1 MSVLDIIIY
10 TTLFIIILLFVKGVI
25 VRIYAKFKP
34 LEYIQL
40 TVTDENGVKHNKK
53 IYIKDDKL
61 LDNILEIR
69 RLQKLAQES
78 NGAK

>member
-10 TTLFIIILLFVKGVI
+10 TSLFIIILLFVKGVI

-40 TVTDENGVKHNKK
+40 TVTDENGVNHNKR
-53 IYIKDDKL
+53 IYIKDEKL
-61 LDNILEIR
+61 LDDILEIR

-78 NGAK
+78 NSAK

>member
-1 MSVLDIIIY
+1 MSFLDIAIY
-10 TTLFIIILLFVKGVI
+10 TSIFIIIILLVKGII

-40 TVTDENGVKHNKK
+40 TITDENGVKHNKK
-53 IYIKDDKL
+53 IYIKDEKL

-69 RLQKLAQES
+69 RLQKLSQES
-78 NGAK
+78 NSAK

>member
-25 VRIYAKFKP
+25 VRIYAKFNP

-61 LDNILEIR
+61 LDDILEIR

>member
-10 TTLFIIILLFVKGVI
+10 TSLFIIIVLFVKGVI

-40 TVTDENGVKHNKK
+40 TVTDENGVKHNKR
-53 IYIKDDKL
+53 IYIKDEKL
-61 LDNILEIR
+61 LDDILEIR

-78 NGAK
+78 NSAK

>member
-53 IYIKDDKL
+53 IYIKDEKV
-61 LDNILEIR
+61 LDDILEIR

>member
-1 MSVLDIIIY
+1 MSFLDIAIY
-10 TTLFIIILLFVKGVI
+10 TSIFIIIILLVKGII

-53 IYIKDDKL
+53 IYIKDEKL

-69 RLQKLAQES
+69 RLQKLSQES
-78 NGAK
+78 NSAK

>member
-10 TTLFIIILLFVKGVI
+10 TSLFIIIVLFVKGVI

-40 TVTDENGVKHNKK
+40 TVTDENGVKHNKR
-53 IYIKDDKL
+53 IYIKDEKL
-61 LDNILEIR
+61 LDDILEIR

>member
-10 TTLFIIILLFVKGVI
+10 TSLFIIILLFVKGVI

-61 LDNILEIR
+61 LDDILEIR

-78 NGAK
+78 NSAK

>member
-53 IYIKDDKL
+53 IYIKDECYFFKL
-61 LDNILEIR
+61 N
-69 RLQKLAQES
+69 
-78 NGAK
+78 

>member
-40 TVTDENGVKHNKK
+40 TVTDEKGVKHNKK
-53 IYIKDDKL
+53 IYIKDEKL

>member
-53 IYIKDDKL
+53 IYIKDEKL
-61 LDNILEIR
+61 LDDILEIR

>member
-1 MSVLDIIIY
+1 MSFLDIAIFTSI
-10 TTLFIIILLFVKGVI
+10 FIIIILLVKGII

-53 IYIKDDKL
+53 IYIKDEKL
-61 LDNILEIR
+61 LDDILEIR
-69 RLQKLAQES
+69 RLQKLSQES
-78 NGAK
+78 NSAK

>member
-61 LDNILEIR
+61 LDDILEIR

>member
-53 IYIKDDKL
+53 IYIKDEKL